1 MRTTR
6 RPESLRFKC
15 AQSLPIKLNV
25 EFLIIKI
32 IGGTIIEP
40 SRWRK
45 QYFVFRG
52 TLWLIGQRVASIN
65 RWWIIVSQ
73 KTELRAVYIY
83 IYDCELHHDPDTDV
97 SKLSC
102 VEGHTLSH
110 VWSNKVTQWI
120 GLLLFIITH
129 LGALKGIVC
138 VFFEVGSYKVWPQM
152 VGLFPTVITEQ
163 RSLSLEKQR
172 AAPAQTLSFK
182 LENFSLISQSTV
194 LVTLDVNGDTH
205 LYATYRCLKMV
216 AKWSATLVKQ
226 LDRIIQFTIS
236 TLKKTLA

>member
-1 MRTTR
+1 
-6 RPESLRFKC
+6 
-15 AQSLPIKLNV
+15 
-25 EFLIIKI
+25 
-32 IGGTIIEP
+32 
-40 SRWRK
+40 
-45 QYFVFRG
+45 
-52 TLWLIGQRVASIN
+52 
-65 RWWIIVSQ
+65 
-73 KTELRAVYIY
+73 
-83 IYDCELHHDPDTDV
+83 
-97 SKLSC
+97 
-102 VEGHTLSH
+102 
-110 VWSNKVTQWI
+110 
-120 GLLLFIITH
+120 
-129 LGALKGIVC
+129 
-138 VFFEVGSYKVWPQM
+138 M